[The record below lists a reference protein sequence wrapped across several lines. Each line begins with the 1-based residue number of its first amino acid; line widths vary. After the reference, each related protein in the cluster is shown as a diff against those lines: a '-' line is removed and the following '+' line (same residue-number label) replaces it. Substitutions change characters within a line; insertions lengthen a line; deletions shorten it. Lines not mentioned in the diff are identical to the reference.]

1 MKIYFLNMGNSSI
14 SGGFSSY
21 SRFISELQVDNQ
33 IIKFSDFGTK
43 DKNSINVFFRTV
55 GLEKFNLISF
65 ILHKINQMIYVIIF
79 IGLLAACLCSNSKI
93 WIQSSYLSKSKFLR
107 FLASYLGRETS
118 LIIDVRDKEF
128 FPFLEN
134 FSKYR
139 FISCGEEINQK
150 ISHFTKKK
158 F

>member
-43 DKNSINVFFRTV
+43 DKNSINVFSDRR
-55 GLEKFNLISF
+55 LEKFNLIF
-65 ILHKINQMIYVIIF
+65 LLHKINQMIYVIIF

-107 FLASYLGRETS
+107 FLASYLGRDF
-118 LIIDVRDKEF
+118 I
-128 FPFLEN
+128 N
-134 FSKYR
+134 YR
-139 FISCGEEINQK
+139 CQR
-150 ISHFTKKK
+150 
-158 F
+158 